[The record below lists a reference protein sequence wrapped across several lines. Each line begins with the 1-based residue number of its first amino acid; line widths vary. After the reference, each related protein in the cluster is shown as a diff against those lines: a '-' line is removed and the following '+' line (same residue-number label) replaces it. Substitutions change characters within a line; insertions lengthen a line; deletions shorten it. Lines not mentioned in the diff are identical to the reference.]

1 MSQAIDR
8 MKGNMASIG
17 ALVTFITI
25 IIGAAFAV
33 ESRYAKAADITELKS
48 YVKQQHT
55 YDRWQVQQSMLLS
68 HKQQLE
74 DQLFV
79 LRLKQN
85 PTQIDTAL
93 IQRYTDQL
101 KEVTDQLA
109 HQPPATPAD

>member
-1 MSQAIDR
+1 MSQAIDQL
-8 MKGNMASIG
+8 KGNIASIG

-25 IIGAAFAV
+25 ILGAAFAV

-55 YDRWQVQQSMLLS
+55 FDRWQIQQSMLIS

-85 PTQIDTAL
+85 PTQLDTAL

-101 KEVTDQLA
+101 KEVTEQLA
-109 HQPPATPAD
+109 APPPSTPAD